1 MRNLVYVRWRD
12 SSSTDAWQ
20 SSAAAFERCN
30 TTNLECESVGFLME
44 ASRDRV
50 TMCMSRGLDLE
61 LIGDTLTIPR
71 EAVVQIKRLT
81 LGSVVRVPKK

>member
-1 MRNLVYVRWRD
+1 
-12 SSSTDAWQ
+12 
-20 SSAAAFERCN
+20 
-30 TTNLECESVGFLME
+30 
-44 ASRDRV
+44 
-50 TMCMSRGLDLE
+50 MSRGLDLE